1 MREPNFPE
9 ATRAVKIKSV
19 TGIHEPAVR
28 VRAFIGA
35 FEKITAPDLAGDFS
49 KWAEV
54 MFK

>member
-19 TGIHEPAVR
+19 HWHPRTPVR

-35 FEKITAPDLAGDFS
+35 FEKITAPDLAGDFLQVGR
-49 KWAEV
+49 V